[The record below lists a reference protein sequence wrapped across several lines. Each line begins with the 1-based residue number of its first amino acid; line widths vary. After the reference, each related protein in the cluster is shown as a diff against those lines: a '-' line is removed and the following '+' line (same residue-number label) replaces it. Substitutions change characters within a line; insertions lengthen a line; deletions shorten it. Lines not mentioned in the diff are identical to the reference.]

1 MDVHLIGGFLGSGK
15 TTAIIHAAR
24 HLMAQGKTVAVVTND
39 KGKHLVDTA
48 FFRTASIPTAEV
60 AGGCF
65 RCNFDQLEE
74 RLQSL
79 ITENNPDVIFAESV
93 GSCVDLAETVMKPLL
108 DLQRSAQGDT
118 SFSVFCD
125 IRLLN
130 IWLQGEDLPFSE
142 EVVYIFEQQIEEAPL
157 VVLNKSDLLPQEEC
171 NIVEREFHRR
181 YPHKSCLL
189 MSASLG
195 TGMEGWLSVIE
206 NSKRTEDAVGFS
218 VDYDVYDRGSQQL
231 AWLDESVRLNGV
243 NNALAVSTFLHVFA
257 DALRYDNVPVGHVK
271 VFLTDGNEHYKSS
284 LISIDDGFTDS
295 LPEYFGGEVKLLLN
309 GRVQCAPAKLNRLVA
324 GALETMRGQT
334 GTQYTREE
342 TAYFRPR
349 VSAERNS
356 HNR

>member
-1 MDVHLIGGFLGSGK
+1 MDMHLIGGFLGSGK

-24 HLMAQGKTVAVVTND
+24 YLTAQGKTVAVVTND

-74 RLQSL
+74 RLQGL
-79 ITENNPDVIFAESV
+79 IAENKPDVIFAESV

-108 DLQRSAQGDT
+108 DLQKSVQGST

-125 IRLLN
+125 VRLLKM
-130 IWLQGEDLPFSE
+130 WLQGEDLPFSE
-142 EVVYIFEQQIEEAPL
+142 EVVYIFEQQIAEAPL
-157 VVLNKSDLLPQEEC
+157 VVLNKCDLLSQEEAVE
-171 NIVEREFHRR
+171 VERAFQAR

-206 NSKRTEDAVGFS
+206 NSKRTEGAADFAI
-218 VDYDVYDRGSQQL
+218 DYTVYDRGSQQL
-231 AWLDESVRLNGV
+231 AWLDESVRLEGE
-243 NNALAVSTFLHVFA
+243 NNCLGGSTFLHAFA
-257 DALRYDNVPVGHVK
+257 EALRVDNVPVGHVK
-271 VFLTDGNEHYKSS
+271 IFLTDGNEHYKTS

-295 LPEYFGGEVKLLLN
+295 LPEQLGGEVMMILN

>member
-1 MDVHLIGGFLGSGK
+1 MDMHLVGGFLGSGK
-15 TTAIIHAAR
+15 TTAIICAAR

-74 RLQSL
+74 QLAIL
-79 ITENNPDVIFAESV
+79 INEHQPDVIFAESV

-108 DLQRSAQGDT
+108 DLQKSVQGST

-125 IRLLN
+125 VRLLRM
-130 IWLQGEDLPFSE
+130 WLQGADLPFSD

-157 VVLNKSDLLPQEEC
+157 VVLNKCDLLSPEDAAAVEEA
-171 NIVEREFHRR
+171 FHER
-181 YPHKSCLL
+181 YPHKSCQL
-189 MSASLG
+189 MSASQG
-195 TGMEGWLSVIE
+195 TGMEGWLRSIE
-206 NSKRTEDAVGFS
+206 NSEIAKDAVDFA
-218 VDYDVYDRGSQQL
+218 VDYEVYDRGSQQL
-231 AWLDESVRLNGV
+231 AWLDESVRLSGD
-243 NNALAVSTFLHVFA
+243 NNAVAITTFLHAFA
-257 DALRYDNVPVGHVK
+257 DALRVEQVPVGHVK
-271 VFLTDGNEHYKSS
+271 VFLTDGKEHFKSS
-284 LISIDDGFTDS
+284 LISIDDGFAES
-295 LPEYFGGEVKLLLN
+295 WPEQLGKEVDLILN
-309 GRVQCAPAKLNRLVA
+309 GRVQCAPAKLNRMVA
-324 GALETMRGQT
+324 GAFETMGKQT
-334 GTQYTREE
+334 NTAYIREE